1 VCTWVELNYETG
13 CCPLTEGSL
22 DSLESC
28 TYCNNSCCTSYAYCV
43 SCCLHPDNSKGDN
56 ASSTEETDKYIYCRN
71 VCRLNSRSV
80 INEREWKS
88 EMKYCF
94 PLSFQNINNTNM
106 ENDPLLYQNPTRNEI
121 NKRSDTRTSYLQEN
135 TGISKPISESLLERF
150 NQISKVQKEQE
161 DLLAQLA
168 EEIRKLEE
176 HNIILEDENK
186 SLRSA
191 QLALVNEDSD
201 QPITIIC
208 GSFSLRMV
216 FIILLIGLS
225 INIII
230 FR

>member
-1 VCTWVELNYETG
+1 
-13 CCPLTEGSL
+13 
-22 DSLESC
+22 
-28 TYCNNSCCTSYAYCV
+28 
-43 SCCLHPDNSKGDN
+43 
-56 ASSTEETDKYIYCRN
+56 
-71 VCRLNSRSV
+71 
-80 INEREWKS
+80 
-88 EMKYCF
+88 
-94 PLSFQNINNTNM
+94 M

-176 HNIILEDENK
+176 HNIILEEENK

-201 QPITIIC
+201 QSITIKC
-208 GSFSLRMV
+208 GSLSLRMV